1 MKPLHTIEK
10 IALTLSLAVMCAMAT
25 TRCTHAA
32 AQPVKTCYS
41 SEQTVIKCYGSNYR
55 QLSENAVKSSSLI
68 VRTIWTAKAVS
79 EYSVIAHPHDES
91 SLAASDQLAHIM
103 PRFNAAFSCVSFC
116 CTSMVRLDEG
126 TFECASCLTDLSA
139 NLFQSNHLSLAAYD
153 STSFIQLGVN
163 HD

>member
-1 MKPLHTIEK
+1 MKPFIKLTA
-10 IALTLSLAVMCAMAT
+10 ALAIVSILTTCALPANT
-25 TRCTHAA
+25 KQPINNAESIGFTNSTAGGASEYPAITH
-32 AQPVKTCYS
+32 
-41 SEQTVIKCYGSNYR
+41 
-55 QLSENAVKSSSLI
+55 KSSG
-68 VRTIWTAKAVS
+68 
-79 EYSVIAHPHDES
+79 S